1 MQNKGVCENGV
12 NVSRGEA
19 LNYFCTVNDRVGSCY
34 HEFYKGKWDNKTF
47 WKSDSILLHDD
58 ALNELELYRAFAAV
72 IPDYDPYGI
81 TQVNQSQWESIVDY
95 ASQLNTQA
103 KIALSEI
110 SVWADQA
117 LDNEGMFTI
126 LGI

>member
-1 MQNKGVCENGV
+1 MK
-12 NVSRGEA
+12 
-19 LNYFCTVNDRVGSCY
+19 YFCTVSDRVGSCY
-34 HEFYKGKWDNKTF
+34 HEFYIGKWDNKTF
-47 WKSDSILLHDD
+47 WKSDSMLLHDD
-58 ALNELELYRAFAAV
+58 ILNELEIYRAFAAV
-72 IPDYDPYGI
+72 IPGYDRYGE
-81 TQVNQSQWESIVDY
+81 TQVNQSQWEAILDY

-110 SVWADQA
+110 SVWVDQA